1 MSQTDTVF
9 LIRVLHCE
17 RRSLYGA
24 GEGMSTH
31 STARQHKGRLHAG
44 DGIGPEISEAVKR
57 IFKAAEVPID
67 WDHQYVGTEVDER
80 TNSMISR
87 ENLDSVLVRHVL
99 PPNLSSHTSASNPD
113 GIAQRHAVAV
123 PEMLLADF
131 KRRHGR
137 QRHTPQL
144 QQALRL
150 PDAALRAALSPA

>member
-1 MSQTDTVF
+1 MI
-9 LIRVLHCE
+9 LIHTLPCE
-17 RRSLYGA
+17 RGLLHRA
-24 GEGMSTH
+24 GDGVSTH

-99 PPNLSSHTSASNPD
+99 PPNPGSRTQPRWSMAEIKD
-113 GIAQRHAVAV
+113 
-123 PEMLLADF
+123 MLL
-131 KRRHGR
+131 
-137 QRHTPQL
+137 P
-144 QQALRL
+144 
-150 PDAALRAALSPA
+150 